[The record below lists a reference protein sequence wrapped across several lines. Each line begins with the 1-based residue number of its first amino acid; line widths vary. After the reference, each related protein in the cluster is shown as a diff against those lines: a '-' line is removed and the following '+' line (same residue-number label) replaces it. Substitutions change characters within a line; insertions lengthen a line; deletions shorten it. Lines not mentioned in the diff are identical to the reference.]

1 MAKSLN
7 HSILEGQCI
16 TIFRGAIRRSSSQTL
31 GPYERRLLAFPS
43 GIDKT
48 CDDFVE
54 LAKTSP

>member
-16 TIFRGAIRRSSSQTL
+16 TIFRGAIRSNHTL

-43 GIDKT
+43 GVDKT